1 MTDEMS
7 ASLHGVHKHEVTVEL
22 HGGKSI
28 HFETGKLAKQ
38 AHGSCIVRI
47 GDNVVLATACANPTP
62 VRASTFSPSPSI
74 TASTPTPRDASRAA
88 SSSAKGGPASAK
100 F

>member
-1 MTDEMS
+1 M
-7 ASLHGVHKHEVTVEL
+7 KHEITVEL

-47 GDNVVLATACANPTP
+47 GDNVVLATACANPDP
-62 VRASTFSPSPSI
+62 ARASTSFPSPLT
-74 TASTPTPRDASRAA
+74 TANTPMPPGAFPAA
-88 SSSAKGGPASAK
+88 SSSAKAVPASAK